1 MPPEVKITPQ
11 GITHEHLNAALKALP
26 KHLRDEYYAWRS
38 ATYQRDVKVNRSYT
52 LTYQSPE
59 FIHACLMKV
68 TELTAKYQTAVSRF
82 AG

>member
-1 MPPEVKITPQ
+1 MN
-11 GITHEHLNAALKALP
+11 GITHDHLNAALKTLP
-26 KHLRDEYYAWRS
+26 KHLRDEYYAWRNEHYHS
-38 ATYQRDVKVNRSYT
+38 QKDRRLRINSFD
-52 LTYQSPE
+52 SPE